1 MALITL
7 LRHAPLPL
15 EYQKKYIGHSDIEID
30 NLLTDVCKLEVLKKR
45 EYDLVFCS
53 DLKRCTQTLDLMQI
67 NYIKDSRLRE
77 VQFKKEFEGKSFKEV
92 EKLDIFDSSY
102 LNSTRSWHDFVCL
115 ESFLEYKK
123 RVETF
128 IKELPFD
135 KNILICSHAGT
146 IRMIN
151 AIITNSDYENSYLK
165 VDYLDRIEI
174 VL

>member
-30 NLLTDVCKLEVLKKR
+30 NLLTDICKLEVLKKR

-115 ESFLEYKK
+115 ESF
-123 RVETF
+123 
-128 IKELPFD
+128 
-135 KNILICSHAGT
+135 
-146 IRMIN
+146 
-151 AIITNSDYENSYLK
+151 
-165 VDYLDRIEI
+165 
-174 VL
+174 